1 MKQKGFEVTQFSQI
15 ELIYNR
21 LLNLITEISS
31 LIKDEEY
38 SMASEKVELQEKLVK
53 QFASAQKT
61 VNLTTEEKNK
71 IQTMETTIREKND
84 TMLADLQKLRAE
96 LAGEVKETKSKIKL
110 SSAYEPQPMKRQG
123 DLIDISE

>member
-1 MKQKGFEVTQFSQI
+1 MTQFSQI

-21 LLNLITEISS
+21 LLNLTTEISS

-38 SMASEKVELQEKLVK
+38 SAASEKVELQNKLLK
-53 QFASAQKT
+53 QFSSARKT
-61 VNLTTEEKNK
+61 VNLTTEEENK

-84 TMLADLQKLRAE
+84 VMLADLQKLRTE
-96 LAGEVKETKSKIKL
+96 LAGEVKETKGKIKL
-110 SSAYEPQPMKRQG
+110 NSAYEQTTKRQG

>member
-1 MKQKGFEVTQFSQI
+1 MTQFSQI

-21 LLNLITEISS
+21 LLNLINEISS

-38 SMASEKVELQEKLVK
+38 SAASSKVELQNKLIK
-53 QFASAQKT
+53 QFTSARKT
-61 VNLTTEEKNK
+61 VNVTTEEENK
-71 IQTMETTIREKND
+71 IQTMETTIKEKND
-84 TMLADLQKLRAE
+84 IMLADLQKLRAE
-96 LAGEVKETKSKIKL
+96 LAGEVKDTKNKIKL

>member
-1 MKQKGFEVTQFSQI
+1 MTQFSQI

-21 LLNLITEISS
+21 LLNLITEIES

-38 SMASEKVELQEKLVK
+38 SAACAKLKLQNKLVK

-61 VNLTTEEKNK
+61 VNLTTEEENK

-84 TMLADLQKLRAE
+84 AMLADLQKLRTE

-110 SSAYEPQPMKRQG
+110 NSAYEQTTQRQG